1 VFIVRKEFEDTN
13 GAIKIRKKDRQCN
26 GQEKKDKRTNNDL
39 QSTTHKVKD
48 QATRTG
54 DEHMCS
60 IKVSSSCSTSCAR
73 RVTLDTNPQWLPS
86 LGNPGPE
93 NSYCTVAGYNLSAR
107 NSPLGWHVKKQHTI
121 TQISEWVGDCCLA
134 PIQQYFSYV
143 MARTS

>member
-1 VFIVRKEFEDTN
+1 MCCWCLSLEEFEDTN

-60 IKVSSSCSTSCAR
+60 IKVSRSCSTSCAR
-73 RVTLDTNPQWLPS
+73 RVTLDTNSQWLPS
-86 LGNPGPE
+86 LGNPGRRIVIVPLPG
-93 NSYCTVAGYNLSAR
+93 TT
-107 NSPLGWHVKKQHTI
+107 SPHEIHPWG
-121 TQISEWVGDCCLA
+121 G
-134 PIQQYFSYV
+134 
-143 MARTS
+143 M